1 MSSVPEI
8 IDIGQAALAAASALY
23 ALYRV
28 ITG

>member
-1 MSSVPEI
+1 MSIAAI
-8 IDIGQAALAAASALY
+8 IAIGQAAFAAASALY